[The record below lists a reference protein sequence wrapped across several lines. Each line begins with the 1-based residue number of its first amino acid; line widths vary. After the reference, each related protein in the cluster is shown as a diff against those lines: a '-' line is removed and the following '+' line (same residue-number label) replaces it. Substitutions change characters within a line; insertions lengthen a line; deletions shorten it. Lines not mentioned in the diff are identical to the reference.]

1 MWKEETFR
9 THSLEE
15 VVEVDYHHTCHVEV
29 VEVAMNSHNQE
40 VEVVDMMNRSACLVV
55 EGLVEGLEVGLSC
68 HIDIG
73 TADDW

>member
-9 THSLEE
+9 THSFEE
-15 VVEVDYHHTCHVEV
+15 VEVHCHTCHVV
-29 VEVAMNSHNQE
+29 VEVAVNSHNQE
-40 VEVVDMMNRSACLVV
+40 VEVVETMNRSAC
-55 EGLVEGLEVGLSC
+55 LEVGLSC

>member
-15 VVEVDYHHTCHVEV
+15 EGVHCHTCHVVE
-29 VEVAMNSHNQE
+29 EVAVNSHNQA
-40 VEVVDMMNRSACLVV
+40 VEVVDMMNQSACLVV
-55 EGLVEGLEVGLSC
+55 EDLVEALEVGLSC
-68 HIDIG
+68 HIDTG

>member
-15 VVEVDYHHTCHVEV
+15 VEVHCHTCHVEEV
-29 VEVAMNSHNQE
+29 GVAMNSHNRAE
-40 VEVVDMMNRSACLVV
+40 VAETMNRSACLVV
-55 EGLVEGLEVGLSC
+55 EGLVEALEVGLSC

-73 TADDW
+73 MADDW